1 LTLVEVVSKE
11 GKNWSKIL
19 TALQRNKHIFLQIE
33 GDEYYKLG
41 EVYSAMR
48 KTFKTGYP
56 GATVSFFTLL
66 NLYISG
72 KLIAAQL

>member
-1 LTLVEVVSKE
+1 MVSKE

-19 TALQRNKHIFLQIE
+19 HFNEISTSSFNS
-33 GDEYYKLG
+33 
-41 EVYSAMR
+41 YSAMG

-56 GATVSFFTLL
+56 GATVGFFTFL